1 MTKRGFVLPTTLPGW
16 ADGEDPRA
24 LLDLAVEAE
33 RLGFDSVWVGDT
45 LLRPVVEPLATLAAV
60 AAVTRT
66 IGLGTATLLPAFRR
80 PVQAAHTL
88 ASLDRLSG
96 GRLTLAVG
104 AGFPNRS
111 EREYALSDVPWERR
125 FARLDDTVALWR
137 RLWAG
142 EPALVGGA
150 EVPPV
155 LPPARP
161 GGPPVWLGGA
171 GPSALARVARAY
183 DGWLPY
189 PPDPA
194 TYAAGLATI
203 TASAPAGRDV
213 TPALFATVLVGDGG
227 RAALDE
233 YTRASYGV
241 PLEVAET
248 IQLLVTGSAD
258 DVRKRLDEYA
268 GVEHLVLRVAALDLA
283 TQREQLALLRP
294 GT

>member
-1 MTKRGFVLPTTLPGW
+1 MTKLGFVLPTTLAGW

-24 LLDLAVEAE
+24 LVDLAVEAE

-45 LLRPVVEPLATLAAV
+45 LLRPVVEPLTTLAAV

-80 PVQAAHTL
+80 PVQAAHTI

-111 EREYALSDVPWERR
+111 EREYALSDVPWEGR
-125 FARLDDTVALWR
+125 FVRLDDTVALWR

-142 EPALVGGA
+142 DPET
-150 EVPPV
+150 PV
-155 LPPARP
+155 LPPARK
-161 GGPPVWLGGA
+161 GGPPIWLGGA
-171 GPSALARVARAY
+171 SPSALKRVARSY

-189 PPDPA
+189 PPDPSA
-194 TYAAGLATI
+194 YAAGLAAI
-203 TASAPAGRDV
+203 GRPVTA
-213 TPALFATVLVGDGG
+213 ALFATVLIGDGG
-227 RAALDE
+227 RRALDA
-233 YTRASYGV
+233 YTRAAYGM
-241 PLEVAET
+241 PLAVVET
-248 IQLLVTGSAD
+248 IQLLVAGSAEQ
-258 DVRKRLDEYA
+258 VRERLAEYA
-268 GVEHLVLRVAALDLA
+268 GVEHLVLRVAAPDLA